1 MKTAVSKPKK
11 SNVVTSQQPQT
22 TQVPVPQQIKTPQVP
37 APQQAPRSMPSSTAK
52 PTKEEIA
59 KRAYEIYLQKGCQP
73 GQCEQ
78 NWKQAELELKK

>member
-1 MKTAVSKPKK
+1 M
-11 SNVVTSQQPQT
+11 
-22 TQVPVPQQIKTPQVP
+22 QVP

-52 PTKEEIA
+52 PTKEDIA

-73 GQCEQ
+73 DQCEQ